1 MVKRRG
7 SLKSPRNTS
16 SLSVKPQEK
25 DKKILLSEEIL
36 KFSLEYYGM
45 TLFQRSCHLTP
56 EVVDALYK
64 EDERKQLQVA
74 PGGLGW
80 TGGKK
85 PSSPKGLSSVGA
97 GCPGKWFAQSPSLG
111 GFKRRADAARG
122 DTV

>member
-74 PGGLGW
+74 PGGVRLDRRKKNIFTKRVVERWSRLPGEVVCSV
-80 TGGKK
+80 TVPGGI
-85 PSSPKGLSSVGA
+85 
-97 GCPGKWFAQSPSLG
+97 
-111 GFKRRADAARG
+111 
-122 DTV
+122 